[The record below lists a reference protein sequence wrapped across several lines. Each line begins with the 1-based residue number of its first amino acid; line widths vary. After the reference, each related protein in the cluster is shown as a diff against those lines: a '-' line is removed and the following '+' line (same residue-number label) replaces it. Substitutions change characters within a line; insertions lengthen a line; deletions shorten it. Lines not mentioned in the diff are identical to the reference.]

1 MAKKLFQTYIYSVVH
16 VHVPLKLQ
24 TGVIFFPTDI
34 TVKVFVIVTACGL
47 IDDDNFF
54 TTFNIVLDKTQ
65 SMMRPVVVRDQ
76 LDCPTVLCFS
86 ENKQKNPVYKI
97 INDCIQDK
105 SFFKP
110 AVLQGD
116 AMAYS
121 MTPEDVSAVKCHV

>member
-1 MAKKLFQTYIYSVVH
+1 MRKLFQTYIDSVVH

-47 IDDDNFF
+47 IDDDNFL

-86 ENKQKNPVYKI
+86 EDKKI
-97 INDCIQDK
+97 MSIK
-105 SFFKP
+105 SSMIVFKTR
-110 AVLQGD
+110 VSSNLQSFKEMPWLT
-116 AMAYS
+116 A
-121 MTPEDVSAVKCHV
+121 

>member
-34 TVKVFVIVTACGL
+34 TVKVFVIVTACSL

>member
-1 MAKKLFQTYIYSVVH
+1 MRKLFQTYIYSVVL

-34 TVKVFVIVTACGL
+34 TVKVFVIVTACSL
-47 IDDDNFF
+47 IDDDNFL

-86 ENKQKNPVYKI
+86 ENKTK
-97 INDCIQDK
+97 K
-105 SFFKP
+105 SC
-110 AVLQGD
+110 L
-116 AMAYS
+116 
-121 MTPEDVSAVKCHV
+121 